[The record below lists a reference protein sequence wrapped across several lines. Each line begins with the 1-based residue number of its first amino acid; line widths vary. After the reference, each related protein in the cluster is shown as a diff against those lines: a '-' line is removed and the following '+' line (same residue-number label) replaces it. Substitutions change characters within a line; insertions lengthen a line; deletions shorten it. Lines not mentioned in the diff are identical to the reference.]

1 MPVNLGVGDLLA
13 EAGDLTVRRL
23 SRASTWQKTHG
34 GTIERALLSTG
45 AVSEETLTS
54 ALAQAY
60 GLPGVSRATLLSADP
75 DIVECLPAKER
86 RRFRA
91 FPFSLSGKVL
101 FIAISDPQN
110 IVLQRNLAL
119 ATGFSV
125 EIFVAPDP
133 VLEDVIET
141 FDGRPPGRPPSPAES
156 PAVAAP
162 APAPPAAPAPA
173 PDGDWIDR
181 LGRALLAE
189 ALRFDAT
196 ELEIGADTHGAF
208 LRTFDTAHPAVTRRL
223 SPALLAPLVAWF
235 QERCRRPEGFVA
247 EAALADG
254 PATRRRVDLI
264 AADSHGVRV
273 RLVPL
278 ADAVEAPAPAR
289 VDVSCAHERARG
301 FIFCPVRRRPLS
313 SRSSETSQ
321 AAEDGVRASA
331 AAECPRPRSL
341 PARAAAGAGRLRLRR
356 PRASKRR
363 LLLRPAGA
371 AAAEGVSVP
380 GLRTPQPR
388 LPKRR
393 ARCRAPGR
401 LGPRRL
407 RRRPPPSPGC
417 CRGCACG
424 LLAAACAARWRF
436 SRSRCAWRRASSCCL
451 TLLALALPALV
462 LRPLRRERGLVL
474 LPPLALDLV
483 RLDPLLVGQELAE
496 SPRGCGPSRTARG

>member
-91 FPFSLSGKVL
+91 FPFSLSGKILNV
-101 FIAISDPQN
+101 AISDPQN
-110 IVLQRNLAL
+110 IVLQKNLSI

-133 VLEDVIET
+133 VLEDVIEK
-141 FDGRPPGRPPSPAES
+141 FEGAPAGRAPSPAAAVTAPAAAPV
-156 PAVAAP
+156 PAVV
-162 APAPPAAPAPA
+162 PP

-223 SPALLAPLVAWF
+223 SPALLSPLVAWF
-235 QERCRRPEGFVA
+235 QGRCRRAEGFVA
-247 EAALADG
+247 EAALPGA

-273 RLVPL
+273 RLVPVG
-278 ADAVEAPAPAR
+278 DGVELPAPAR
-289 VDVSCAHERARG
+289 VDVSCAHERTDG
-301 FIFCPVRRRPLS
+301 FVFCPR
-313 SRSSETSQ
+313 
-321 AAEDGVRASA
+321 
-331 AAECPRPRSL
+331 C
-341 PARAAAGAGRLRLRR
+341 GA
-356 PRASKRR
+356 
-363 LLLRPAGA
+363 
-371 AAAEGVSVP
+371 
-380 GLRTPQPR
+380 
-388 LPKRR
+388 
-393 ARCRAPGR
+393 
-401 LGPRRL
+401 
-407 RRRPPPSPGC
+407 
-417 CRGCACG
+417 
-424 LLAAACAARWRF
+424 
-436 SRSRCAWRRASSCCL
+436 
-451 TLLALALPALV
+451 V
-462 LRPLRRERGLVL
+462 L
-474 LPPLALDLV
+474 
-483 RLDPLLVGQELAE
+483 
-496 SPRGCGPSRTARG
+496 

>member
-91 FPFSLSGKVL
+91 FPFSLSGKILNV
-101 FIAISDPQN
+101 AISDPQN
-110 IVLQRNLAL
+110 IVLQKNLSI

-133 VLEDVIET
+133 VLEDVIEK
-141 FDGRPPGRPPSPAES
+141 FEGAPAGRAPSPA
-156 PAVAAP
+156 AAAP
-162 APAPPAAPAPA
+162 APAAAPVAPA
-173 PDGDWIDR
+173 VPPPDEDWIDR

-223 SPALLAPLVAWF
+223 SPALLSPLVAWF
-235 QERCRRPEGFVA
+235 QGRCRRAEGFVA
-247 EAALADG
+247 EAALPGA

-273 RLVPL
+273 RLVPVG
-278 ADAVEAPAPAR
+278 DAVDLPAPAR
-289 VDVSCAHERARG
+289 VDVSCAHERTDG
-301 FIFCPVRRRPLS
+301 FVF
-313 SRSSETSQ
+313 
-321 AAEDGVRASA
+321 
-331 AAECPRPRSL
+331 
-341 PARAAAGAGRLRLRR
+341 
-356 PRASKRR
+356 
-363 LLLRPAGA
+363 
-371 AAAEGVSVP
+371 
-380 GLRTPQPR
+380 
-388 LPKRR
+388 
-393 ARCRAPGR
+393 
-401 LGPRRL
+401 GPR
-407 RRRPPPSPGC
+407 
-417 CRGCACG
+417 CG
-424 LLAAACAARWRF
+424 A
-436 SRSRCAWRRASSCCL
+436 
-451 TLLALALPALV
+451 V
-462 LRPLRRERGLVL
+462 L
-474 LPPLALDLV
+474 
-483 RLDPLLVGQELAE
+483 
-496 SPRGCGPSRTARG
+496 